1 MSFTFQRV
9 FVAALWCFKFFRLT
23 KPHSLRLFLT
33 EWSVNYKPCFYSFC
47 NKFARRC
54 SSSRSTRC
62 CSRSNSRAQR
72 SRRYSSSRRSSTRLY
87 SVYNPIFID
96 NYEKNFSFFRGKFPP
111 LAPSKRF
118 ITKTPAD
125 ARVRVRRGAAP
136 EPKPEPSARAVIP
149 VPAAG
154 QHGARVVDVIRVAI
168 MRRTARA
175 YRGCVT

>member
-1 MSFTFQRV
+1 MLSFDTIFSNKYPVRFIVSFTFQRV

-54 SSSRSTRC
+54 SSSRPTRC
-62 CSRSNSRAQR
+62 CSRSNSRAQH

-96 NYEKNFSFFRGKFPP
+96 NYEKNFSFFSGEVSPVSP
-111 LAPSKRF
+111 LKEVYN
-118 ITKTPAD
+118 KD
-125 ARVRVRRGAAP
+125 ARRRTSPRPTRGCPRSNPRAQHSRR
-136 EPKPEPSARAVIP
+136 KTSARRSATRCP
-149 VPAAG
+149 
-154 QHGARVVDVIRVAI
+154 
-168 MRRTARA
+168 
-175 YRGCVT
+175 CC